1 MEGALGEPDTPFPPN
16 WGHAFQM
23 GCAQGCSFS
32 ENITVPDTKVNF
44 YTWKRMD
51 VSLFFP
57 STWTVLFCLPDGVGG
72 STIEEAEG

>member
-1 MEGALGEPDTPFPPN
+1 MEGTFGEPDPPPR
-16 WGHAFQM
+16 GGAFQM

-57 STWTVLFCLPDGVGG
+57 SSWEVSFGEPDGVGG
-72 STIEEAEG
+72 GAIEDEG